1 MKAKDLIPKVEG
13 VFLALLEEKG
23 NEEYAV
29 YLIND
34 RKDIMEGI
42 IVTSV
47 GFGEN
52 MQSGEALKTATLRHS
67 LEVLLPEE
75 YAKIELIIPEVFGL
89 YNEYWVSF
97 WIDEVLY
104 DKKFLF
110 LPDSIKIEDLTRRV
124 YFCRNCTTAYG

>member
-1 MKAKDLIPKVEG
+1 MKIHDLIPKVEG
-13 VFLALLEEKG
+13 VFLALLEEED
-23 NEEYAV
+23 NAEYAV
-29 YLIND
+29 YLVND

-52 MQSGEALKTATLRHS
+52 LQSGEALKTATLRHS

-75 YAKIELIIPEVFGL
+75 YAKIELIVPEVFGL

-97 WIDEVLY
+97 WVDEVLY

-110 LPDSIKIEDLTRRV
+110 LPDSIKIEDFTVLPKFNKRGIFLT
-124 YFCRNCTTAYG
+124 

>member
-29 YLIND
+29 YLVND

-75 YAKIELIIPEVFGL
+75 YAKIELMVPEVFGL

-110 LPDSIKIEDLTRRV
+110 LPDSIKIEDFEVLPRFNKR
-124 YFCRNCTTAYG
+124 GILLS

>member
-110 LPDSIKIEDLTRRV
+110 LPDSIKIEDLAVLPR
-124 YFCRNCTTAYG
+124 FNKKGILLS

>member
-1 MKAKDLIPKVEG
+1 MNIHDLIPKVEG
-13 VFLALLEEKG
+13 VFLALLEEKD
-23 NEEYAV
+23 NAEYAV
-29 YLIND
+29 YLVND

-52 MQSGEALKTATLRHS
+52 LQSGEALKTATLRHS

-75 YAKIELIIPEVFGL
+75 YAKIELIVPEVFGL

-97 WIDEVLY
+97 WVDEVLY

-110 LPDSIKIEDLTRRV
+110 LPDSIKIEDFSVLPKFNKRGIFLT
-124 YFCRNCTTAYG
+124 

>member
-52 MQSGEALKTATLRHS
+52 MQSGEALKTVTLRHS

-75 YAKIELIIPEVFGL
+75 YAKIEIIIPEVFGL

-110 LPDSIKIEDLTRRV
+110 LPDSIKIEDLAVLPR
-124 YFCRNCTTAYG
+124 FNKKGILLS

>member
-1 MKAKDLIPKVEG
+1 MNIHDLIPKVEG
-13 VFLALLEEKG
+13 VFLALLEEKD
-23 NEEYAV
+23 NAEYAV
-29 YLIND
+29 YLVND

-52 MQSGEALKTATLRHS
+52 LQSGEALKTATLRHS

-75 YAKIELIIPEVFGL
+75 YAKIELIVPEVFGL

-97 WIDEVLY
+97 WVDEVLY

-110 LPDSIKIEDLTRRV
+110 LPDSIRIEDFTVLPKFNKRGIFLT
-124 YFCRNCTTAYG
+124 

>member
-29 YLIND
+29 YLVND

-110 LPDSIKIEDLTRRV
+110 LPDSIKIEDLAVLPR
-124 YFCRNCTTAYG
+124 FNKKGIILS

>member
-1 MKAKDLIPKVEG
+1 MKIHDLIPKVEG
-13 VFLALLEEKG
+13 VFLALLEEKD
-23 NEEYAV
+23 NAEYAV
-29 YLIND
+29 YLVND

-52 MQSGEALKTATLRHS
+52 LQSGEALKTATLRHS

-75 YAKIELIIPEVFGL
+75 YAKIELIVPEVFGL

-97 WIDEVLY
+97 WVDEVLY

-110 LPDSIKIEDLTRRV
+110 LPDSIKIEDFTLLPKFNKRGIFLT
-124 YFCRNCTTAYG
+124 

>member
-1 MKAKDLIPKVEG
+1 MKTKDLIPKIEG
-13 VFLALLEEKG
+13 VFLALLAENDNAEF
-23 NEEYAV
+23 AV
-29 YLIND
+29 YLLND
-34 RKDIMEGI
+34 RRDIMEGI

-52 MQSGEALKTATLRHS
+52 LHSGEAIKTATLRHS

-75 YAKIELIIPEVFGL
+75 YAKIELIVPEVFGL

-110 LPDSIKIEDLTRRV
+110 LPNSIKVDEMALLPRFNKKGIILS
-124 YFCRNCTTAYG
+124 

>member
-13 VFLALLEEKG
+13 VFLALLEEKA

-29 YLIND
+29 YLVND
-34 RKDIMEGI
+34 RRDIMEGI

-110 LPDSIKIEDLTRRV
+110 LPDSIKIEDLAVLPRFNKRGIFLT
-124 YFCRNCTTAYG
+124 

>member
-110 LPDSIKIEDLTRRV
+110 LPDSIKIEDLAVLPRFNKRGIFLT
-124 YFCRNCTTAYG
+124 

>member
-29 YLIND
+29 YLVND

-42 IVTSV
+42 IITSV

-75 YAKIELIIPEVFGL
+75 YAKIELIIPQVFGL

-110 LPDSIKIEDLTRRV
+110 LPDSIKIEDLAVLPR
-124 YFCRNCTTAYG
+124 FNKKGIILS

>member
-52 MQSGEALKTATLRHS
+52 MQSGEALKTVTLRHS

-75 YAKIELIIPEVFGL
+75 YAKIEIIIPEVFGL
-89 YNEYWVSF
+89 YNEYWESF

-110 LPDSIKIEDLTRRV
+110 LPDSIKIEDLAVLPR
-124 YFCRNCTTAYG
+124 FNKKGILLS

>member
-1 MKAKDLIPKVEG
+1 MKLHDLIPKVEG
-13 VFLALLEEKG
+13 VFLALLEEKD
-23 NEEYAV
+23 NAEYAV
-29 YLIND
+29 YLVND

-52 MQSGEALKTATLRHS
+52 LQSGEALKTATLRHS

-75 YAKIELIIPEVFGL
+75 YAKIELMVPEVFGL

-110 LPDSIKIEDLTRRV
+110 LPDSIKIENFEVLPRFNKR
-124 YFCRNCTTAYG
+124 GILLS